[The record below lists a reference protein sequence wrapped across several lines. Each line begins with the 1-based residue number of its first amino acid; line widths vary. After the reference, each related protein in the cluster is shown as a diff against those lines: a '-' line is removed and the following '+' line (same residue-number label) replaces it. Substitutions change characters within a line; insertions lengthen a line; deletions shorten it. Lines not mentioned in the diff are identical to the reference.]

1 MQNVSVPTSHTLAA
15 GYADPMQTFGDVL
28 AELDVF
34 VRYAT
39 CNTKGA
45 FDGTITSFAPVSLPS
60 PCSFAH
66 VSLPSPCSFAH
77 VSANAPIPYVRPTI
91 TPKGQCPYMDVI
103 CNLIPSM

>member
-39 CNTKGA
+39 CSTKGT

-66 VSLPSPCSFAH
+66 VS
-77 VSANAPIPYVRPTI
+77 ANAPIPYVRPNI
-91 TPKGQCPYMDVI
+91 TPKGQCPYMD
-103 CNLIPSM
+103 M